1 MKHIYKWVC
10 VHVHMYKYTQN
21 VKWWYLLNYTRNIT
35 ARPYARPLFAN
46 KAFMETTIIQN
57 LCSTFNL

>member
-1 MKHIYKWVC
+1 
-10 VHVHMYKYTQN
+10 MYKYTQN